1 MAYFVDMATLP
12 RKLPRWTVIG
22 VRPRHRLGAEFPIL
36 QIGFAWPGARQGDVM
51 ATTIDTRAEDILESL
66 TRVVDPAYGIN
77 IVDLGV
83 VYGIEVVR
91 GRVRVEMAVPSS
103 DPSWRTGMPIE
114 IEEVLRRRHPQVSGV
129 SVEFVNEPEWRE
141 DFITDAGRMQM
152 RRPVRPASGTGDHA
166 LTSDDVIDSLMLVLD
181 PEVGINIVDLGLIY
195 NVTVLDGMV
204 HIRMTL
210 TTPGCPLHDSIEAAV
225 RRVLETRHP
234 EIRDIEIELVWEPAW
249 DVDKITPAGRAELG
263 W

>member
-1 MAYFVDMATLP
+1 
-12 RKLPRWTVIG
+12 
-22 VRPRHRLGAEFPIL
+22 
-36 QIGFAWPGARQGDVM
+36 M
-51 ATTIDTRAEDILESL
+51 ATTTDTRAEDILESL

-77 IVDLGV
+77 IVDLGA

-91 GRVRVEMAVPSS
+91 GRVRIEMAETSLDASRHTDILDEV
-103 DPSWRTGMPIE
+103 
-114 IEEVLRRRHPQVSGV
+114 EEVLRRRHPQLSDIVVDIVS
-129 SVEFVNEPEWRE
+129 EPEWRE
-141 DFITDAGRMQM
+141 DFITEAGRMQM
-152 RRPVRPASGTGDHA
+152 RYPVRPAGTGVA
-166 LTSDDVIDSLMLVLD
+166 RELASADVIESLMLVLD

-195 NVTVLDGMV
+195 GVTVLNGMV

-249 DVDKITPAGRAELG
+249 DVEKITPAGRAELG

>member
-1 MAYFVDMATLP
+1 
-12 RKLPRWTVIG
+12 
-22 VRPRHRLGAEFPIL
+22 
-36 QIGFAWPGARQGDVM
+36 M
-51 ATTIDTRAEDILESL
+51 ATTTDTRAEDILESL

-77 IVDLGV
+77 IVDLGA

-91 GRVRVEMAVPSS
+91 GRVRIEMAETSLDASRHTDILDEV
-103 DPSWRTGMPIE
+103 
-114 IEEVLRRRHPQVSGV
+114 EEVLRRRHPQVSDIVVDVV
-129 SVEFVNEPEWRE
+129 SEPEWRE
-141 DFITDAGRMQM
+141 DFITEAGRMQM
-152 RRPVRPASGTGDHA
+152 RYPVRPAGTGVA
-166 LTSDDVIDSLMLVLD
+166 RELASADVIESLMLVLD

-195 NVTVLDGMV
+195 GVTVLNGMV

-249 DVDKITPAGRAELG
+249 DVEKITPAGRAELG

>member
-1 MAYFVDMATLP
+1 RDGCANADRVPFRRGGSLRRGLTEHALGVEGTQGGRRKAEGGGALHDATAIHRWHGGSPSVRQTCLRWRDRTGSGLAPKQALRGRAARRTTLGIPSPPSVPCRRLSWISQVRRSSVPQELPQQGSGTSVGESSIALLAPCSTSHAEAVSNVAYFVDMATLP

-83 VYGIEVVR
+83 VYGIEVFH

-103 DPSWRTGMPIE
+103 DPSWRTGM
-114 IEEVLRRRHPQVSGV
+114 
-129 SVEFVNEPEWRE
+129 
-141 DFITDAGRMQM
+141 
-152 RRPVRPASGTGDHA
+152 
-166 LTSDDVIDSLMLVLD
+166 
-181 PEVGINIVDLGLIY
+181 
-195 NVTVLDGMV
+195 
-204 HIRMTL
+204 
-210 TTPGCPLHDSIEAAV
+210 
-225 RRVLETRHP
+225 
-234 EIRDIEIELVWEPAW
+234 
-249 DVDKITPAGRAELG
+249 
-263 W
+263 

>member
-1 MAYFVDMATLP
+1 MEM
-12 RKLPRWTVIG
+12 
-22 VRPRHRLGAEFPIL
+22 
-36 QIGFAWPGARQGDVM
+36 
-51 ATTIDTRAEDILESL
+51 TTRTRAEDILESL
-66 TRVVDPAYGIN
+66 TRVIDLSYGIN
-77 IVDLGV
+77 VVDLGA
-83 VYGIEVVR
+83 VYGVEVDHGQVR
-91 GRVRVEMAVPSS
+91 IQMAVASL
-103 DPSWRTGMPIE
+103 DALWRAGIVAE
-114 IEEVLRRRHPQVSGV
+114 AGEVLRRRHPDLVDV
-129 SVEFVNEPEWRE
+129 SVEFVSEPEWRE
-141 DFITDAGRMQM
+141 DFMTEAGKMQL
-152 RRPVRPASGTGDHA
+152 RHPVRPAAPASGE
-166 LTSDDVIDSLMLVLD
+166 LTSEDVVTSLKLVLD

-195 NVTVLDGMV
+195 GVTVLDGMV